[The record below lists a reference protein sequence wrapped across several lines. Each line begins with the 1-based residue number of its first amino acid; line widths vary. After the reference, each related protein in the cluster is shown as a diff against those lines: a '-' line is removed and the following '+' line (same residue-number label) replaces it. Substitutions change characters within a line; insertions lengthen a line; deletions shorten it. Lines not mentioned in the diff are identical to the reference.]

1 MIPSSMGG
9 VPVGS
14 SILNRG
20 WLVQGNGARGKNL
33 IVTSIPQTETVVIR
47 AKNRPFSKSASFTYL
62 SA

>member
-14 SILNRG
+14 SFMSRS
-20 WLVQGNGARGKNL
+20 WLVQGQGARGKNL
-33 IVTSIPQTETVVIR
+33 SITSIPRTETTIIK
-47 AKNRPFSKSASFTYL
+47 AKNRPYSKNASFTYI